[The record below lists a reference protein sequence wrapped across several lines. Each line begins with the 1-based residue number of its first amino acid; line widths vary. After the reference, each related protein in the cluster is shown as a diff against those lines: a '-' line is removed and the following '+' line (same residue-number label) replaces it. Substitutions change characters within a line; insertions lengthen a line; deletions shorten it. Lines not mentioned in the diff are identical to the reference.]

1 MLAALVIVFR
11 ETMEAGLVIG
21 IVLAATKG
29 ISGRGFWVSAGI
41 LGGVLGA
48 SLVAAFTHEISHALA
63 GMGQEVFSAA
73 VLSLAVVMLVGHNV
87 WMSRHGREMAAK
99 MKAVGADVVA
109 GKCSFM
115 ALAVVVGVSVL
126 REGSEVVLFLY
137 GISLTGGHG
146 AAPMF
151 IGGAGGIA
159 LGGGMAALLYLGL
172 LRIPTRHLF
181 KVTGMLLSLLAAGMA
196 AQAAAFLQQAQVVTI
211 LTRSIWNTSALL
223 SQHSIPG
230 QALHTLIGYTDK
242 PNGLQL
248 IVYAATLMV
257 IYILMRLFG
266 KSAPSPQ
273 MA

>member
-29 ISGRGFWVSAGI
+29 IAGRGFWVSAGI

-48 SLVAAFTHEISHALA
+48 SLVAVFTHEISHALA

-73 VLSLAVVMLVGHNV
+73 VLSLAVIMLIGHNV

-109 GKCSFM
+109 GKCSFL
-115 ALAVVVGVSVL
+115 ALAVVVCVSVL

-137 GISLTGGHG
+137 GISLAGGHG
-146 AAPMF
+146 AASMF
-151 IGGAGGIA
+151 IGGASGVA
-159 LGGGMAALLYLGL
+159 LGGATAALLYLGL

-181 KVTGMLLSLLAAGMA
+181 KVTGMLLALLAAGMA
-196 AQAAAFLQQAQVVTI
+196 AQAVAFLQQAQVVTI

-223 SQHSIPG
+223 SQHSILG

-248 IVYAATLMV
+248 IVYAATLAV

-266 KSAPSPQ
+266 KTAP
-273 MA
+273 ARKTA